1 MQLKMELDP
10 MDDEMPSPSSAK
22 RARTAPK
29 YVCNLIIV
37 LL

>member
-10 MDDEMPSPSSAK
+10 EDDEMPSPSPAK
-22 RARTAPK
+22 RARAAPK
-29 YVCNLIIV
+29 YVCNLVIV